1 LLGPHTVCGKV
12 AAWHTAATTKY
23 ENHRFP
29 AEVISHA
36 VWLSFRFCLSF
47 RDVEE
52 RLLERGMTVT

>member
-1 LLGPHTVCGKV
+1 VCGKV

-36 VWLSFRFCLSF
+36 VWLFFRFCLSF